1 MKTKNACVRLK
12 LPENSPTSFWGAS
25 LKSPSRVI
33 FLGLAIAVCCVA
45 QASSATIR
53 SIPAK
58 RGVIIEIS
66 GQITDGD
73 ADVFIGEVK
82 RANASGKTV
91 EYVQL
96 NSGGGKLLEGVKL
109 AIAIRE
115 GKNSTAVG
123 QGAVCASACF
133 LAFAAGDPKF
143 AGDGARIWVHR
154 ASLKGGQETVL
165 SETVSF
171 SMGTFVKE
179 LGVPSGIVGRMLK
192 TSPKQIIWLSSQDL
206 HAMGVTLEGEPPR
219 HVATTGLSA
228 QQLPGEFASLPAATP
243 QTRAALTNAP
253 TWNDFIDSV
262 AKLSAE
268 QNDGNAATS
277 RLCQPQ
283 FNNCVLGLSYYLK
296 DGRQALAVVIQDMR
310 GKTIRREV
318 CEFNNANDV
327 RSCVDWDSGA
337 KHRDVKNTNGEWVQI
352 TGN

>member
-1 MKTKNACVRLK
+1 MKSQGRA
-12 LPENSPTSFWGAS
+12 
-25 LKSPSRVI
+25 I
-33 FLGLAIAVCCVA
+33 ILGIAIAVCCVE

-66 GQITDGD
+66 GQITNGD

-82 RANASGKTV
+82 RANASGKTI
-91 EYVQL
+91 ERVQL
-96 NSGGGKLLEGVKL
+96 NSGGGKLLEGVRL
-109 AIAIRE
+109 ATALRE
-115 GKNSTAVG
+115 AKISTAVG

-143 AGDGARIWVHR
+143 AGDGARIGVHR

-165 SETVSF
+165 SEAVTVS
-171 SMGTFVKE
+171 MGSFVKE

-192 TSPKQIIWLSSQDL
+192 TSPKQIIWLTSQDL
-206 HAMGVTLEGEPPR
+206 HSMGVTLEGEPTT
-219 HVATTGLSA
+219 HVARNGRSA

-268 QNDGNAATS
+268 QNNGNAATS
-277 RLCQPQ
+277 RLCQPE
-283 FNNCVLGLSYYLK
+283 FNNCVLGLSYFLK
-296 DGRQALAVVIQDMR
+296 DGRQGLAAVIQDMR
-310 GKTIRREV
+310 GKIMRREV

-337 KHRDVKNTNGEWVQI
+337 KHHDVKNTEGGWVQI

>member
-1 MKTKNACVRLK
+1 MKYQNCLRAPKASGK
-12 LPENSPTSFWGAS
+12 LNHQLLGAS

-33 FLGLAIAVCCVA
+33 FLGLAIAVCCA
-45 QASSATIR
+45 EQASSATIR

-91 EYVQL
+91 ENVQL
-96 NSGGGKLLEGVKL
+96 NSTGGKLVEGAKL
-109 AIAIRE
+109 ATAIRQ
-115 GKNSTAVG
+115 GKISTAVG

-143 AGDGARIWVHR
+143 AGDGARIGVHR

-165 SETVSF
+165 SEAVTV
-171 SMGTFVKE
+171 SMGTFAKE

-192 TSPKQIIWLSSQDL
+192 TSPKQIIWLTSQDL
-206 HAMGVTLEGEPPR
+206 HSMSVRLEGEPTT
-219 HVATTGLSA
+219 HVASA
-228 QQLPGEFASLPAATP
+228 QQLPEEFASIPALTP
-243 QTRAALTNAP
+243 QTRADP
-253 TWNDFIDSV
+253 TSASSWNDFIDSV

-283 FNNCVLGLSYYLK
+283 LNNCVLGLSYFLK
-296 DGRQALAVVIQDMR
+296 DGRQGLAVVIQDLR
-310 GKTIRREV
+310 GKTMRREV
-318 CEFNNANDV
+318 CEFNNSNDV
-327 RSCVDWDSGA
+327 RSCADWDSGT
-337 KHRDVKNTNGEWVQI
+337 KHRDVKNTDGDWVQI
-352 TGN
+352 VGN